1 MIGYINSIYR
11 GVIIRPSNSFELT
24 ILGVLSHA
32 PMHGYEIRKRIFYY
46 LGPLRS
52 ISFGS
57 LYPELKRLM
66 NLGFIE
72 ERPHNS
78 ENGLTKRGR
87 IAYQITHRG
96 TKRLNDLLQSPGPET
111 WDDETFTTYL
121 SFFAKTASAVRLQIL
136 QGRKVR
142 LQEKI
147 NLLQDQLNKTDQ
159 ELDNYNL
166 QISNYNLDSVKREMK
181 WIDELISNERKES

>member
-1 MIGYINSIYR
+1 
-11 GVIIRPSNSFELT
+11 
-24 ILGVLSHA
+24 LGLLSQG
-32 PMHGYEIRKRIFYY
+32 PLHGYELRKRVTITI
-46 LGPLRS
+46 GPLRA

-57 LYPELKRLM
+57 LYPELKRLSTL
-66 NLGFIE
+66 NLIE
-72 ERPHNS
+72 EKESNTER
-78 ENGLTKRGR
+78 GLTKRAR
-87 IAYQITHRG
+87 ISYQITPQG
-96 TKRLNDLLQSPGPET
+96 TERLNTLLKSSGPET
-111 WDDETFTTYL
+111 WEDETFTTYL